1 MQSESRAPE
10 GTGKTN
16 TSRRFALIALWLVML
31 AAGWYK
37 LVGAV
42 THGPQRLSFP
52 ALVLATLAVT
62 LGVAGLSGE
71 RPDRGG
77 RPISIASI
85 VLGVSVL
92 VHLLVL
98 RFDVSIEWYD
108 RTSVALAGLGV
119 VLGVL
124 GNRRTENR
132 WILSLIPSAAVLI
145 ALGSVPGLAD
155 LVSAWPP
162 LLLGLAAIALGILG
176 LRSRG
181 ARGIAVL
188 ALVLGLLLVVFLVAL
203 TITFA
208 NCC

>member
-1 MQSESRAPE
+1 MQPESRARE

-62 LGVAGLSGE
+62 LGVAGLSGP

-77 RPISIASI
+77 RPTSIASFA
-85 VLGVSVL
+85 LGVSG
-92 VHLLVL
+92 LVL
-98 RFDVSIEWYD
+98 LAGDPGGSTKWAG
-108 RTSVALAGLGV
+108 TAVALAGLGV
-119 VLGVL
+119 VLGTL

-132 WILSLIPSAAVLI
+132 WTLSLIPGAAVLI
-145 ALGSVPGLAD
+145 ALGSVPRLEGL
-155 LVSAWPP
+155 LGQVVN
-162 LLLGLAAIALGILG
+162 LLGLAAIALGILG
-176 LRSRG
+176 LWSRG

-188 ALVLGLLLVVFLVAL
+188 ALVLGLLMVAYLVA
-203 TITFA
+203 FA
-208 NCC
+208 IAWRNCC